1 MSKAKEVVVIT
12 GASAGVGRATARLFG
27 EHGACVGLIARSRRR
42 LEAAKKEIEAAGG
55 HSLALVADVAN
66 AQEIET
72 AAEQIE
78 NEFGPI
84 DIWINNAMAT
94 VFAPFHEV
102 TPEEFR
108 RTTEVTYLGY
118 VYGTMA
124 ALKRMKPRDRGVIVQ
139 VGSALQQSWRR
150 PYRKSRPDWPTVISP
165 NPATI
170 NSRHPSPWMPTGRIT
185 FWSRLKATMRPTAP
199 STPGPMATVSSF
211 R

>member
-1 MSKAKEVVVIT
+1 METCRKLRKSLSLRALLLEWAV
-12 GASAGVGRATARLFG
+12 ATARLFG
-27 EHGACVGLIARSRRR
+27 ERGACVGLIARSRRR

-124 ALKRMKPRDRGVIVQ
+124 ALKRMKPRDRGVIRLQCPWPQCPVFDEQ
-139 VGSALQQSWRR
+139 VPVEVGSIGRNAR
-150 PYRKSRPDWPTVISP
+150 PGIHSLEKNRAVVLFTGQRLARASLRPCV
-165 NPATI
+165 
-170 NSRHPSPWMPTGRIT
+170 
-185 FWSRLKATMRPTAP
+185 
-199 STPGPMATVSSF
+199 
-211 R
+211 